1 MVSLF
6 FPTPH
11 PPLPPHTN
19 TWSLTV
25 KLLTLLA
32 VVLAIAVASVHGD
45 GDYFEHM
52 DEDKNGVWS
61 EEEFEEFLE
70 KLHLEKQGSAGH
82 SDGHDG
88 HNHRRSFNLRMLDS
102 DECHP
107 AEEIFEEFDTDN
119 STTLTE
125 TEMNAGIPFL
135 MLLAAEGVCAT
146 TAAAAA
152 HKDCHV
158 DDAEAWLGGLLA
170 TIVISLTG
178 AVGVVLFPFVQK
190 RWVLSAVVSLAVGVL
205 VGDSFFHLIPH
216 GLNIHVHED
225 KEPLY
230 KLMMGVIAIVVFFV
244 MEKTIHHLGGHHHR
258 HGHGGK
264 AAAAAP
270 SGKVLD
276 DDMSGDEYTYAHVS
290 STPNESSSV
299 PASSDEES
307 ADTIYSEEEEETSAT
322 ASSTAYSEEQEQ
334 EGKMS
339 VYDDEYGV
347 SSELEERGTIFHTHR
362 CFDMEAYAWNNLI
375 GDGVHNLIDGLII
388 GVTFQAS
395 ISAGIS
401 TAIAVFFHELP
412 QEMGDAGILFKA
424 GFGKKKAIFFNL
436 LSSVFA
442 IVGCIIGLLIG
453 EEYAEAQPYF
463 LLFTAGVFLYLAL
476 ADLIPQLVDAN
487 TLNMALIQ
495 MAGIFIGLLI
505 MYIIAIT
512 EEEEDCGLDS
522 HSDH

>member
-1 MVSLF
+1 LSV
-6 FPTPH
+6 
-11 PPLPPHTN
+11 
-19 TWSLTV
+19 
-25 KLLTLLA
+25 LA
-32 VVLAIAVASVHGD
+32 VVVALAVVGVYAD

-52 DEDKNGVWS
+52 DADKNGVWS
-61 EEEFEEFLE
+61 EGEFESFLE
-70 KLHLEKQGSAGH
+70 KLHLENSGAGGSH
-82 SDGHDG
+82 SDGHA
-88 HNHRRSFNLRMLDS
+88 HRRSVSVRMLGS

-107 AEEIFEEFDTDN
+107 AEEIFNEFDTDN

-135 MLLAAEGVCAT
+135 MLLAAEGVCVP
-146 TAAAAA
+146 TAAVE
-152 HKDCHV
+152 HKDCHA
-158 DDAEAWLGGLLA
+158 DDAEAWVGGLVA
-170 TIVISLTG
+170 TVIISLTG

-190 RWVLSAVVSLAVGVL
+190 RWILSAFVSLAAGVL
-205 VGDSFFHLIPH
+205 IGDSFFHLIPH
-216 GLNIHVHED
+216 GLDIHVHED

-258 HGHGGK
+258 HQHGGG
-264 AAAAAP
+264 AASAAP
-270 SGKVLD
+270 AAGSSGKVLD
-276 DDMSGDEYTYAHVS
+276 EDMSGDDEYTYAQEAS
-290 STPNESSSV
+290 STRN
-299 PASSDEES
+299 SSDEES
-307 ADTIYSEEEEETSAT
+307 GSTIYSEEEEVTS
-322 ASSTAYSEEQEQ
+322 ASSTAYSEEQE
-334 EGKMS
+334 EGKLS

-395 ISAGIS
+395 VSAGIS
-401 TAIAVFFHELP
+401 TALAVFFHELP
-412 QEMGDAGILFKA
+412 QEMGDAGVLFKA
-424 GFGKKKAIFFNL
+424 GFGKKKAILFNL
-436 LSSVFA
+436 LSSLFA
-442 IVGCIIGLLIG
+442 IAGCILGLIIG

-463 LLFTAGVFLYLAL
+463 VLFTAGIFLYLAL
-476 ADLIPQLVDAN
+476 SDLIPQLVDAN

-505 MYIIAIT
+505 MYVIAVT
-512 EEEEDCGLDS
+512 EEEEECGLES

>member
-1 MVSLF
+1 M
-6 FPTPH
+6 
-11 PPLPPHTN
+11 
-19 TWSLTV
+19 
-25 KLLTLLA
+25 
-32 VVLAIAVASVHGD
+32 G
-45 GDYFEHM
+45 
-52 DEDKNGVWS
+52 
-61 EEEFEEFLE
+61 
-70 KLHLEKQGSAGH
+70 
-82 SDGHDG
+82 
-88 HNHRRSFNLRMLDS
+88 
-102 DECHP
+102 
-107 AEEIFEEFDTDN
+107 
-119 STTLTE
+119 
-125 TEMNAGIPFL
+125 
-135 MLLAAEGVCAT
+135 
-146 TAAAAA
+146 
-152 HKDCHV
+152 
-158 DDAEAWLGGLLA
+158 WLGGLLA

-216 GLNIHVHED
+216 GLNVHVHED

-264 AAAAAP
+264 AAAAAAP

-307 ADTIYSEEEEETSAT
+307 ADTI
-322 ASSTAYSEEQEQ
+322 YSEEQEQ

-412 QEMGDAGILFKA
+412 QEMGDAGVLFKA
-424 GFGKKKAIFFNL
+424 GFGKKKAILFNV
-436 LSSVFA
+436 LSSLFA
-442 IVGCIIGLLIG
+442 IAGCILGLIIG

-463 LLFTAGVFLYLAL
+463 VLFTAGIFLYLAL
-476 ADLIPQLVDAN
+476 SDLIPQLVDAN

-505 MYIIAIT
+505 MYVIAVT
-512 EEEEDCGLDS
+512 EEEEECGLES

>member
-1 MVSLF
+1 MGNTSLF
-6 FPTPH
+6 VTFVH
-11 PPLPPHTN
+11 YKM
-19 TWSLTV
+19 

-152 HKDCHV
+152 HKDCHA

-270 SGKVLD
+270 SGKVL
-276 DDMSGDEYTYAHVS
+276 
-290 STPNESSSV
+290 
-299 PASSDEES
+299 
-307 ADTIYSEEEEETSAT
+307 
-322 ASSTAYSEEQEQ
+322 
-334 EGKMS
+334 
-339 VYDDEYGV
+339 
-347 SSELEERGTIFHTHR
+347 
-362 CFDMEAYAWNNLI
+362 
-375 GDGVHNLIDGLII
+375 
-388 GVTFQAS
+388 
-395 ISAGIS
+395 
-401 TAIAVFFHELP
+401 
-412 QEMGDAGILFKA
+412 
-424 GFGKKKAIFFNL
+424 
-436 LSSVFA
+436 
-442 IVGCIIGLLIG
+442 
-453 EEYAEAQPYF
+453 
-463 LLFTAGVFLYLAL
+463 
-476 ADLIPQLVDAN
+476 
-487 TLNMALIQ
+487 
-495 MAGIFIGLLI
+495 
-505 MYIIAIT
+505 
-512 EEEEDCGLDS
+512 
-522 HSDH
+522 